1 MDCSHLLKKSITENF
16 IICAV
21 IITKMQTL
29 FITKN
34 IQELWKE
41 WMVRKSVD
49 FKAAV
54 PYLSVVLCSRKLIA
68 FSFEHV
74 FYVKCKRW
82 GMKRCITV
90 KTARDVFRTE

>member
-1 MDCSHLLKKSITENF
+1 
-16 IICAV
+16 
-21 IITKMQTL
+21 MQTL

-82 GMKRCITV
+82 GMTRCITV